1 LVALYAGVQGLESRR
16 ESNQPYPLPSPI
28 APVRSEPVA
37 AGRYKFWPQSAP
49 VVEGIEYAF
58 EVGHCGLEFLT
69 DFDGSFWLPFESGRR
84 NPPYVFYG
92 NDDGVGKIV
101 LVDVNRSVYTNFMGV
116 EIPLRRVRGPVVTVP
131 CA

>member
-1 LVALYAGVQGLESRR
+1 MNREGRAISHIHFRLRSHRFGRSLLQPVDISSGLNRSRR
-16 ESNQPYPLPSPI
+16 GRNR
-28 APVRSEPVA
+28 VRLRGWA
-37 AGRYKFWPQSAP
+37 
-49 VVEGIEYAF
+49 
-58 EVGHCGLEFLT
+58 CGLEFLT

-92 NDDGVGKIV
+92 NDDGVGKVV
-101 LVDVNRSVYTNFMGV
+101 LVEVNRSVYTNFMGV